1 MDLSFLQNVF
11 GEARDTY
18 VGLGRKIWRD
28 LGQVYEDGKNFDP
41 YNVDWHNVNWTAVFM
56 FSVVIGFILIIII
69 ANLLPESEAPGVQ
82 EGNTATGDLNG
93 VVRREGDPPIPPPT
107 EIVSLRVYP
116 IKSCRGFEI
125 DGTRLRPSGLTL
137 DRNWMFISK
146 SDRKFLTIRSDP
158 SMTLIDTAVIES
170 TAKPNKGEQLLSISI
185 RNNDK
190 PEEKPQSVA
199 VPAFPTKAWL
209 ESNTTLSKVEIWE
222 QETDA
227 WEYGPEINAPF
238 TAFFGKP
245 VALVYKG
252 PTNRLCRVNGSKEL
266 YGAETPHHFADV
278 MSLQIASEA
287 SLADLNR
294 RLASTTTTQSPNN
307 NQPFEPLTIERF
319 RPNIIVRGRT
329 SHPWEEDTWK
339 RIRIT
344 TILPS
349 EEALYK
355 IDLDAVARCAR
366 CQVPNVDP
374 DTAGKHPRQPWEEL
388 MRFRRVDKGGAAKWK
403 PCFGMLCIPKNGGKV
418 AVGGKVEVLETTGRH
433 LYDTARFSDL

>member
-41 YNVDWHNVNWTAVFM
+41 YNVDWNNVNWTAVFM
-56 FSVVIGFILIIII
+56 FSVVIGFILIVII

-170 TAKPNKGEQLLSISI
+170 TAKSNKGEQLLSISI
-185 RNNDK
+185 RNNDN
-190 PEEKPQSVA
+190 PNEKPQSVA

-227 WEYGPEINAPF
+227 W
-238 TAFFGKP
+238 
-245 VALVYKG
+245 
-252 PTNRLCRVNGSKEL
+252 
-266 YGAETPHHFADV
+266 
-278 MSLQIASEA
+278 
-287 SLADLNR
+287 
-294 RLASTTTTQSPNN
+294 
-307 NQPFEPLTIERF
+307 
-319 RPNIIVRGRT
+319 
-329 SHPWEEDTWK
+329 
-339 RIRIT
+339 
-344 TILPS
+344 
-349 EEALYK
+349 
-355 IDLDAVARCAR
+355 
-366 CQVPNVDP
+366 
-374 DTAGKHPRQPWEEL
+374 
-388 MRFRRVDKGGAAKWK
+388 
-403 PCFGMLCIPKNGGKV
+403 
-418 AVGGKVEVLETTGRH
+418 
-433 LYDTARFSDL
+433 